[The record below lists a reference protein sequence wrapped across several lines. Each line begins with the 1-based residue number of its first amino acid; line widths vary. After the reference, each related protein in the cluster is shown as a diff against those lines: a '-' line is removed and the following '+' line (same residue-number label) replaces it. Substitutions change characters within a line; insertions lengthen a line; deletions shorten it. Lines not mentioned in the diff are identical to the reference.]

1 MADEINTQS
10 DVQVTL
16 ATVVQAIQNNTT
28 AVTHAANIIA
38 TGTDAQKKK
47 LAGKAE
53 DVLTTPGLTEKAVS
67 KALVSLVNDVHS
79 KLKKS
84 SSSRGTSRSSGIL
97 NTMMSKLSTQLNVL
111 NENLTSL
118 YTGVKSQV
126 KVTEEISSR
135 QKVST
140 QLDLGGKYST
150 GFRKSLAKYPG
161 YKKIAPIGVK
171 SMGEVAAW
179 GDFFR
184 GVTGMFSAKSVPF
197 KFFSKIHK
205 SLGNIGEFKP
215 GLLSNVFGMTLSTV
229 LAITAKES
237 VRFIKQ
243 NIMHAYK
250 STYSGIGLE
259 VLTGRSVSYIGQS
272 SVLSRA
278 ALMGYDR
285 DTTIERQREFAQ
297 AGITNQEQFLSGL
310 AAEKAYGVTN
320 VAQYYQMLTRRTDA
334 VSRYGNDLAKTF
346 ARLVP
351 IAKNVGMGV
360 SEMQQQ
366 VVSFTDSIKGGG
378 FKDSAVQSMLST
390 YSGLIKTRELSAQE
404 VASLYN
410 RTQTLDFGKHMTAT
424 LFAQRGGYNFSSDNL
439 LGQAYELRRL
449 QGGDLASKGRLASAQ
464 LRGVLSNFGV
474 SSFSQ
479 LPDSQKM
486 MFLENILPQT
496 LGIDVGRLPS
506 ADKIIGMLER
516 GADITKMGGSLQ
528 SELENAQRKST
539 EDIVRGL
546 DALQNPV
553 NHIREY
559 MLSYFTG
566 GREGFKKYLEDQ
578 KSRDANGTKPQPI
591 QLTAYIDQK
600 MKDDLDIKFG
610 VPGQPVKTAPI
621 RR

>member
-10 DVQVTL
+10 DNQVTF
-16 ATVVQAIQNNTT
+16 AAMVQALQNNTT

-38 TGTDAQKKK
+38 TGTDAQKKI

-53 DVLTTPGLTEKAVS
+53 DVMTTPGLTEKAVS
-67 KALVSLVNDVHS
+67 KALASLVNDMHARIRRGGRSHS
-79 KLKKS
+79 GL
-84 SSSRGTSRSSGIL
+84 SRMSDAV
-97 NTMMSKLSTQLNVL
+97 MSKLTTAVGTLDTNIIKLYQ
-111 NENLTSL
+111 SL
-118 YTGVKSQV
+118 YEQT
-126 KVTEEISSR
+126 KVTKDISTR

-140 QLDLGGKYST
+140 QLDFGGKYST
-150 GFRKSLAKYPG
+150 DFRKTLAKYPG

-171 SMGEVAAW
+171 SMEEAAAW

-184 GVTGMFSAKSVPF
+184 GVTMMFSPKSGPF

-205 SLGNIGEFKP
+205 SLGDMGKFKP
-215 GLLSNVFGMTLSTV
+215 GLISNIVGMSLATL
-229 LAITAKES
+229 LATTAKES
-237 VRFIKQ
+237 IRFIKQ
-243 NIMHAYK
+243 SITHAHM
-250 STYSGIGLE
+250 SAYSGIGLG
-259 VLTGRSVSYIGQS
+259 VLTGRNVSYMDQS

-285 DTTIERQREFAQ
+285 ETAISRQREFAQ

-351 IAKNVGMGV
+351 IAKNAGMGV

-424 LFAQRGGYNFSSDNL
+424 LFAQRGGYNFKSDNL

-449 QGGDLASKGRLASAQ
+449 QGGDLSSKGRLASAQ

-578 KSRDANGTKPQPI
+578 KIKEANGTKPQPI

>member
-10 DVQVTL
+10 DNQVTF
-16 ATVVQAIQNNTT
+16 AAMVQALQNNTT

-38 TGTDAQKKK
+38 TGTDAQKKI

-53 DVLTTPGLTEKAVS
+53 DVMTTPGLTEKAVS
-67 KALVSLVNDVHS
+67 KALASLVNDMHARIRRGGPRSQSGVS
-79 KLKKS
+79 KMAISELNKNMAAFNVNLVKLISNKDIFQPKKNS
-84 SSSRGTSRSSGIL
+84 TDTKIV
-97 NTMMSKLSTQLNVL
+97 KLLSNRLP
-111 NENLTSL
+111 
-118 YTGVKSQV
+118 
-126 KVTEEISSR
+126 ISSDTMDD
-135 QKVST
+135 SS
-140 QLDLGGKYST
+140 YSKT
-150 GFRKSLAKYPG
+150 FRKFSARYPG
-161 YKKIAPIGVK
+161 YKVVFPQIHKFSQNLAAMADMLNKMGFKGIAK
-171 SMGEVAAW
+171 KLSRLS
-179 GDFFR
+179 FR
-184 GVTGMFSAKSVPF
+184 GTSSLSGVAKVGGLMATVGIAKFAYGLIKSQISDFYKGMSSSA
-197 KFFSKIHK
+197 
-205 SLGNIGEFKP
+205 
-215 GLLSNVFGMTLSTV
+215 GME
-229 LAITAKES
+229 A
-237 VRFIKQ
+237 
-243 NIMHAYK
+243 M
-250 STYSGIGLE
+250 
-259 VLTGRSVSYIGQS
+259 TGRAYHVRNQTAM
-272 SVLSRA
+272 LSRA

-285 DTTIERQREFAQ
+285 ETAISRQREFAQ

-351 IAKNVGMGV
+351 IAKNAGMGV

-424 LFAQRGGYNFSSDNL
+424 LFAQRGGYNFKSDNL

-578 KSRDANGTKPQPI
+578 KIKEANGTKPQPI

>member
-10 DVQVTL
+10 DNQVTF
-16 ATVVQAIQNNTT
+16 AAMVQALQNNTT

-38 TGTDAQKKK
+38 TGTDAQKKR

-53 DVLTTPGLTEKAVS
+53 DVMTTPGLTEKAVS
-67 KALVSLVNDVHS
+67 KALASLVNDMHARIRRGGRSHS
-79 KLKKS
+79 GL
-84 SSSRGTSRSSGIL
+84 SRMSDAV
-97 NTMMSKLSTQLNVL
+97 MSKLTTAVGTLDTNIIKLYQ
-111 NENLTSL
+111 SL
-118 YTGVKSQV
+118 YEQT
-126 KVTEEISSR
+126 KVTKDISTR

-140 QLDLGGKYST
+140 QLDFGGKYST
-150 GFRKSLAKYPG
+150 DFRKTLAKYPG

-171 SMGEVAAW
+171 SMEEVAAW

-184 GVTGMFSAKSVPF
+184 GVTMMFSPKSGPF

-205 SLGNIGEFKP
+205 SLGDMGKFKP
-215 GLLSNVFGMTLSTV
+215 GLISNIVGMSLATL
-229 LAITAKES
+229 LATTAKES
-237 VRFIKQ
+237 IRFIKQ
-243 NIMHAYK
+243 GIIHAHM
-250 STYSGIGLE
+250 STYSGIGLG
-259 VLTGRSVSYIGQS
+259 VLTGRNVSYMDQS

-285 DTTIERQREFAQ
+285 ETAISRQREFAQ

-351 IAKNVGMGV
+351 IAKNAGMGV

-378 FKDSAVQSMLST
+378 FKDSAVQSILSA
-390 YSGLIKTRELSAQE
+390 YSGLIKTRELTAQD
-404 VASLYN
+404 VAGIYN

-424 LFAQRGGYNFSSDNL
+424 LFARMGGYNFKSSDFMSQ
-439 LGQAYELRRL
+439 GYELRRL
-449 QGGDLASKGRLASAQ
+449 EGGDLSSKSRLAAAQ
-464 LRGVLSNFGV
+464 LRGALSIFGV
-474 SSFSQ
+474 SQFDS
-479 LPDSQKM
+479 LPIPQKSM
-486 MFLENILPQT
+486 LLENILPQT
-496 LGIDVGRLPS
+496 TGMDFGRTPHAEDIVHL
-506 ADKIIGMLER
+506 LER
-516 GADITKMGGSLQ
+516 GIDLTKIGGDLG
-528 SELENAQRKST
+528 SEIENAQRKST

-578 KSRDANGTKPQPI
+578 KIKEANGTKPQPI

>member
-10 DVQVTL
+10 DNQVTF
-16 ATVVQAIQNNTT
+16 AAMVQALQNNTT

-38 TGTDAQKKK
+38 TGTDAQKKR

-53 DVLTTPGLTEKAVS
+53 DVMTTPGLTEKAVS
-67 KALVSLVNDVHS
+67 KALASLVNDMHARIRRGGRSHS
-79 KLKKS
+79 GL
-84 SSSRGTSRSSGIL
+84 SRMSDAV
-97 NTMMSKLSTQLNVL
+97 MSKLTTSVGTLDASIIKLYQ
-111 NENLTSL
+111 SL
-118 YTGVKSQV
+118 YEQT
-126 KVTEEISSR
+126 KVTKDISTR

-140 QLDLGGKYST
+140 QLDFGGKYST
-150 GFRKSLAKYPG
+150 DFRKTLAKYPG

-171 SMGEVAAW
+171 SMEEVAAW

-184 GVTGMFSAKSVPF
+184 GVTVMFSPKSGPF

-205 SLGNIGEFKP
+205 SLGDMGKFKP
-215 GLLSNVFGMTLSTV
+215 GLISNIVGMSLATL
-229 LAITAKES
+229 LATTAKES
-237 VRFIKQ
+237 IRFIKQ
-243 NIMHAYK
+243 NIIHAHM
-250 STYSGIGLE
+250 STYSGIGLG
-259 VLTGRSVSYIGQS
+259 VLTGRNVSYMDQS

-285 DTTIERQREFAQ
+285 ETAISRQREFAQ

-351 IAKNVGMGV
+351 IAKNAGMGV

-378 FKDSAVQSMLST
+378 FKDSAVQSILSA
-390 YSGLIKTRELSAQE
+390 YSGLIKTRELTAQD
-404 VASLYN
+404 VAGIYN

-424 LFAQRGGYNFSSDNL
+424 LFARMGGYNFKYSDYMSQ
-439 LGQAYELRRL
+439 GYELRRL
-449 QGGDLASKGRLASAQ
+449 EGGDLSAKSRLAAAQ
-464 LRGVLSNFGV
+464 LRGALSIFGV
-474 SSFSQ
+474 SKFDN
-479 LPDSQKM
+479 LPIPQKSM
-486 MFLENILPQT
+486 LLENILPQT
-496 LGIDVGRLPS
+496 TGMDFGRTPHAEDIVHL
-506 ADKIIGMLER
+506 LER
-516 GADITKMGGSLQ
+516 GIDLTKIGGDLG
-528 SELENAQRKST
+528 SEIENAQRKST

-578 KSRDANGTKPQPI
+578 KIKEANGTKPQPI

>member
-1 MADEINTQS
+1 MADELNTQS
-10 DVQVTL
+10 DTQVTF
-16 ATVVQAIQNNTT
+16 AAMVQALQNNTT

-53 DVLTTPGLTEKAVS
+53 DVMTTPGLTEKAVS
-67 KALVSLVNDVHS
+67 KALASLVNDMHARIRRGGRSHS
-79 KLKKS
+79 GL
-84 SSSRGTSRSSGIL
+84 SRMSDAV
-97 NTMMSKLSTQLNVL
+97 MSKLTTSVGTLDASIIKLYQ
-111 NENLTSL
+111 SL
-118 YTGVKSQV
+118 YEQT
-126 KVTEEISSR
+126 KVTKDISTR

-140 QLDLGGKYST
+140 QLDFGGKYST
-150 GFRKSLAKYPG
+150 EFRKTLAKYPG
-161 YKKIAPIGVK
+161 YKKIAPLGVK
-171 SMGEVAAW
+171 SMEETAAW

-184 GVTGMFSAKSVPF
+184 GVTMMFSPKSGPF

-205 SLGNIGEFKP
+205 SLGNMGKFKP
-215 GLLSNVFGMTLSTV
+215 GLISNIVGMSLATL
-229 LAITAKES
+229 LATTAKES
-237 VRFIKQ
+237 IRFIKQ
-243 NIMHAYK
+243 NITHAHM
-250 STYSGIGLE
+250 SAYSGIGLG
-259 VLTGRSVSYIGQS
+259 VLTGRNVSYMDQS

-285 DTTIERQREFAQ
+285 ETAISRQREFAQ

-351 IAKNVGMGV
+351 IAKNAGMGV

-378 FKDSAVQSMLST
+378 FKDSAVQSIISA
-390 YSGLIKTRELSAQE
+390 YSGLIKTRELTAQD
-404 VASLYN
+404 VAGIYN

-424 LFAQRGGYNFSSDNL
+424 LFARMGGYNFKYSDYMSQ
-439 LGQAYELRRL
+439 GYELRRL
-449 QGGDLASKGRLASAQ
+449 EGGDLSAKSRLASAQ
-464 LRGVLSNFGV
+464 LRGALSIFGV
-474 SSFSQ
+474 SQFDS
-479 LPDSQKM
+479 LPIPQKSM
-486 MFLENILPQT
+486 LLENILPQT
-496 LGIDVGRLPS
+496 TGMDFGRTPHAEDIVHL
-506 ADKIIGMLER
+506 LER
-516 GADITKMGGSLQ
+516 GIDLTKIGGDLG
-528 SELENAQRKST
+528 SEIENAQRKST

-578 KSRDANGTKPQPI
+578 KIKEANGTKPQPI

>member
-10 DVQVTL
+10 DNQVTF
-16 ATVVQAIQNNTT
+16 AAMVQALQNNTT

-38 TGTDAQKKK
+38 TGTDAQKKR

-53 DVLTTPGLTEKAVS
+53 DVMTTPGLTEKAVS
-67 KALVSLVNDVHS
+67 KALAALVNDMYA
-79 KLKKS
+79 
-84 SSSRGTSRSSGIL
+84 RTRRSSGRAHSGVSKTAIDEL
-97 NTMMSKLSTQLNVL
+97 NKNMSAFNVHLAKLVSYKDSSMLKPSTTDNRVLKLLSNRLPVVSDTMDDSTYSKT
-111 NENLTSL
+111 
-118 YTGVKSQV
+118 
-126 KVTEEISSR
+126 
-135 QKVST
+135 
-140 QLDLGGKYST
+140 
-150 GFRKSLAKYPG
+150 FRKFSARYPG
-161 YKKIAPIGVK
+161 YKVFFPQIHKFSQNLAASADIAKAIGLK
-171 SMGEVAAW
+171 GTARNLSRIA
-179 GDFFR
+179 FR
-184 GVTGMFSAKSVPF
+184 GSSSLAGVMGASGVFAAVALTKYVMGLYKSFGKDLHKSVY
-197 KFFSKIHK
+197 S
-205 SLGNIGEFKP
+205 SA
-215 GLLSNVFGMTLSTV
+215 GMQV
-229 LAITAKES
+229 
-237 VRFIKQ
+237 
-243 NIMHAYK
+243 M
-250 STYSGIGLE
+250 
-259 VLTGRSVSYIGQS
+259 TGRGYKTWSQAAM
-272 SVLSRA
+272 LSRA

-285 DTTIERQREFAQ
+285 ETTISRQREFAQ

-351 IAKNVGMGV
+351 IAKNAGMGV

-390 YSGLIKTRELSAQE
+390 YSSLIKTRELSAQE

-424 LFAQRGGYNFSSDNL
+424 LFAQRGGYNFKSDNL

-578 KSRDANGTKPQPI
+578 KIKESNGTKPQPI

>member
-10 DVQVTL
+10 DNQVTF
-16 ATVVQAIQNNTT
+16 AAMVQALQNNTT

-38 TGTDAQKKK
+38 TGTDAQKKR

-53 DVLTTPGLTEKAVS
+53 DVMTTPGLTEKAVS
-67 KALVSLVNDVHS
+67 KALASLVNDMYARIRRGGRSHS
-79 KLKKS
+79 GL
-84 SSSRGTSRSSGIL
+84 SRMSDAV
-97 NTMMSKLSTQLNVL
+97 MSKLTTTVGTLDTSIIKLYQ
-111 NENLTSL
+111 SL
-118 YTGVKSQV
+118 YEQT
-126 KVTEEISSR
+126 KVTKDISTR

-140 QLDLGGKYST
+140 QLDFGGKYST
-150 GFRKSLAKYPG
+150 EFRKTLAKYPG
-161 YKKIAPIGVK
+161 YKKIAPLGVK
-171 SMGEVAAW
+171 SMEETAAW

-184 GVTGMFSAKSVPF
+184 GVTMMFSPKSGPF
-197 KFFSKIHK
+197 RFFSKIHK
-205 SLGNIGEFKP
+205 SLGDMGKFKP
-215 GLLSNVFGMTLSTV
+215 GLISNIVGMSLATL
-229 LAITAKES
+229 LATTAKES
-237 VRFIKQ
+237 IRFIKQ
-243 NIMHAYK
+243 NITHAHM
-250 STYSGIGLE
+250 SAYSGIGLG
-259 VLTGRSVSYIGQS
+259 VLTGRNVSYMDQS

-285 DTTIERQREFAQ
+285 ETAISRQREFAQ

-351 IAKNVGMGV
+351 IAKNAGMGV

-378 FKDSAVQSMLST
+378 FKDSAVQSILSA
-390 YSGLIKTRELSAQE
+390 YSGLIKTRELTAQD
-404 VASLYN
+404 VAGIYN

-424 LFAQRGGYNFSSDNL
+424 LFARMGGYNFKYSDYMSQ
-439 LGQAYELRRL
+439 GYELRRL
-449 QGGDLASKGRLASAQ
+449 EGGDLSAKSRLAAAQ
-464 LRGVLSNFGV
+464 LRGALSIFGV
-474 SSFSQ
+474 SKFDN
-479 LPDSQKM
+479 LPIPQKSM
-486 MFLENILPQT
+486 LLENILPQT
-496 LGIDVGRLPS
+496 TGMDFGRTPHAEDIVHL
-506 ADKIIGMLER
+506 LER
-516 GADITKMGGSLQ
+516 GIDLTKIGGDLG
-528 SELENAQRKST
+528 SEIENAQRKST

-578 KSRDANGTKPQPI
+578 KIKEANGTKPQPI

>member
-10 DVQVTL
+10 DNQVTF
-16 ATVVQAIQNNTT
+16 AAMVQALQNNTT

-38 TGTDAQKKK
+38 TGTDAQKKR

-53 DVLTTPGLTEKAVS
+53 DVMTTPGLTEKAVS
-67 KALVSLVNDVHS
+67 KALASLVNDMHARIRRGGRSHS
-79 KLKKS
+79 GL
-84 SSSRGTSRSSGIL
+84 SRMSDAV
-97 NTMMSKLSTQLNVL
+97 MSKLTTAVGTLDTNIIKLYQ
-111 NENLTSL
+111 SL
-118 YTGVKSQV
+118 YEQT
-126 KVTEEISSR
+126 KVTKDISTR

-140 QLDLGGKYST
+140 QLDFGGKYST
-150 GFRKSLAKYPG
+150 EFRKTLAKYPG
-161 YKKIAPIGVK
+161 YKKIAPLGVK
-171 SMGEVAAW
+171 SMEETAAW

-184 GVTGMFSAKSVPF
+184 GVTMMFSPKSGPF
-197 KFFSKIHK
+197 RFFSKIHK
-205 SLGNIGEFKP
+205 SLGDMGKFKP
-215 GLLSNVFGMTLSTV
+215 GLLSNIVGMS
-229 LAITAKES
+229 LATILATTAKES

-243 NIMHAYK
+243 NITHAHM
-250 STYSGIGLE
+250 SAYSGIGLG
-259 VLTGRSVSYIGQS
+259 VLTGRNVSYMDQS

-285 DTTIERQREFAQ
+285 ETAISRQREFAQ

-351 IAKNVGMGV
+351 IAKNAGMGV

-378 FKDSAVQSMLST
+378 FKDSAVQSILSA
-390 YSGLIKTRELSAQE
+390 YSGLIKTRELTAQD
-404 VASLYN
+404 VAGIYN

-424 LFAQRGGYNFSSDNL
+424 LFARMGGYNFKYSDYMSQ
-439 LGQAYELRRL
+439 GYELRRL
-449 QGGDLASKGRLASAQ
+449 EGGDLSAKSRLAAAQ
-464 LRGVLSNFGV
+464 LRGALSIFGV
-474 SSFSQ
+474 SKFDN
-479 LPDSQKM
+479 LPIPQKSM
-486 MFLENILPQT
+486 LLENILPQT
-496 LGIDVGRLPS
+496 TGMDFGRTPHAEDIVHL
-506 ADKIIGMLER
+506 LER
-516 GADITKMGGSLQ
+516 GIDLTKIGGDLG
-528 SELENAQRKST
+528 SEIENAQRKST

-578 KSRDANGTKPQPI
+578 KIKEANGTKPQPI